1 MDQAL
6 SRLGANVVARAVRV
20 WTGRGVAARPTRDD
34 SLVVAELGEAIA
46 LDALPVVHLCDEAF
60 YESDA
65 YQRVADLAEA
75 GRVAAAEFRARFP
88 SLPDSVADD
97 LAWCYTYDYR

>member
-1 MDQAL
+1 MDETL
-6 SRLGANVVARAVRV
+6 SRLGATVVARAVRS

-34 SLVVAELGEAIA
+34 ASVVAEFGEDLA
-46 LDALPVVHLCDEAF
+46 LDVLPLLHFCDEAF

-75 GRVAAAEFRARFP
+75 GRVAASEFRARFP